1 MIQHMVKRLAIARDA
16 QILHPGKIRFTPLA
30 WLVDLREIH
39 FLTGAMQGSSNFD
52 LSLKYSQL
60 PILVLTGSF
69 ALESFKE
76 CFGFETWVGLEKILD
91 PMPIVFIKWVLP
103 SSPGMKGFALAVELA

>member
-1 MIQHMVKRLAIARDA
+1 MVKRLAIDRDA

-69 ALESFKE
+69 ALE
-76 CFGFETWVGLEKILD
+76 KILD